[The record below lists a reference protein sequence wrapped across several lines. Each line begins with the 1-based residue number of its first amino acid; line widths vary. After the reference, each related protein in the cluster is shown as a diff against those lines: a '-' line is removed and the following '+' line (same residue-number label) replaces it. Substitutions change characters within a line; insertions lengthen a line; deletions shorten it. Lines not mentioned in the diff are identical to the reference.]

1 MEIAMKFLKLS
12 AAAFVT
18 SVAISAVCAPTHAA
32 ITLGTWGNWQGA
44 APGNANCLNYSP
56 VAATNPGDT
65 HSVNWG
71 DSAFVS
77 GTCDPQSGYDFTGI
91 ASTNYVPSGLLD
103 IGDFVHRNQP
113 VEGPSITN
121 VDLNLQIRLDDG
133 LGPQTVG
140 AVINFIHDETPNDA
154 NPCPYTPNNANGCS
168 DKVSFAVAF
177 SAPVV
182 LNGTSYALQVL
193 GFSIDGGSTFINDF
207 ITLEGA
213 DNRADIYARLVVSG
227 GDCPPDCGTVP
238 VPAPLGLIA
247 LGGSLIALHRKY
259 TTKVQSQ

>member
-12 AAAFVT
+12 AAAL
-18 SVAISAVCAPTHAA
+18 AISAVCAPTHAA
-32 ITLGTWGNWQGA
+32 ITLGTWGNWQNA

-56 VAATNPGDT
+56 SVATNPGDT
-65 HSVNWG
+65 DSVNWG
-71 DSAFVS
+71 DSSNVS

-91 ASTNYVPSGLLD
+91 VTTNYVPSGLLD

-113 VEGPSITN
+113 VFGPSIN
-121 VDLNLQIRLDDG
+121 SADLDLQIRLDDG

-140 AVINFIHDETPNDA
+140 AVINFMHDETPNDA
-154 NPCPYTPNNANGCS
+154 NPCPYAPNNANGCS

-193 GFSIDGGSTFINDF
+193 GFSTDGGNTFINDF

-213 DNRADIYARLVVSG
+213 NNRADIYARLVVSG

-247 LGGSLIALHRKY
+247 LGGGLIALHRKY
-259 TTKVQSQ
+259 VAKVQSQ